1 VQTSEVLILSMLF
14 AGVVAAVLA
23 IHSMLARNARLRNRL
38 DKVLFRDSGFSGT
51 VDAEQQTPLQRV
63 AAPVAKIALSNP
75 DEDISRFKAK
85 FYNAGIRNRAAPM
98 YFFAVKTLLAV
109 ALPMLLWFSMQI
121 GGLAATLQ
129 AKLMMLLVAAGI
141 GYYLP
146 NLALGT
152 LIARRQRELFEA
164 FPDAIDLKIVC
175 IEAGLSL
182 DQAIQRTAKEMEIRS
197 PALADELALIGI
209 ELRIGATRE
218 RALRNLATRTGVDEI
233 QMFVAMLLQA
243 DRFGTSIADSMRVHA
258 DALRLRR
265 QYRAEEA
272 ATKIPTKLLFPLL
285 LTIFPALLLVLV
297 GPAAIGLA
305 RSVMPLLSGGN

>member
-98 YFFAVKTLLAV
+98 YFFAAKTLLAV